1 MLRYNDVGE
10 EVTFLQR
17 ALNEL
22 LGLELKPDGHFG
34 KLTEEALRTF
44 QKKNKLKIDGLYSDE
59 CFNLINPLINKK
71 YLRAKDIKDGANK
84 FGLPVSMMKAFR
96 EVEARGQGF
105 LPDGR
110 TIILF
115 ERHKFY
121 GYILAKFGEAKAN
134 ELKRRAPNVCNNER
148 GGYLGYAAEY
158 KRLEKAISF
167 DEESA
172 LKSAS
177 YGLFQI
183 MGFNY
188 KAAGYTNVKAY
199 VQAMAV
205 SEKNHLSAVLNFIRA
220 DKKLFTAIVTHN
232 YQKTAEL
239 YNGSGYAVNQYDKK
253 LKDADNKYSKEA

>member
-1 MLRYNDVGE
+1 MLRYNDTGE
-10 EVTFLQR
+10 EVVFLQR

-22 LGLELKPDGHFG
+22 LGLELKTDGHFG

-44 QKKNKLKIDGLYSDE
+44 QKKNKLKIDGLYNDE
-59 CFNLINPLINKK
+59 CFNMINPLINKK
-71 YLRAKDIKDGANK
+71 YLRLKDIEQEAKK
-84 FGLPVSMMKAFR
+84 FGYPASMIKAFK
-96 EVEARGQGF
+96 EVESRGQGF

-121 GYILAKFGEAKAN
+121 GYILAKFGETKAN
-134 ELKRRAPNVCNNER
+134 EIKRRAPNICNNER

-158 KRLEKAISF
+158 KRLEKAISY

-183 MGFNY
+183 MGFNF
-188 KAAGYTNVKAY
+188 KACGFTNVKSY
-199 VQAMAV
+199 VAAMAV
-205 SEKNHLSAVLNFIRA
+205 SEKNQLTAVLNFIRN
-220 DKKLFTAIVTHN
+220 DKKLSAAILIRDHEKV
-232 YQKTAEL
+232 AEL
-239 YNGSGYAVNQYDKK
+239 YNGPSYAAHQYDKK
-253 LKDADNKYSKEA
+253 LRDADNKYSR